1 MFQQKYL
8 FISRIG
14 VDLNDSDLDSSSDDD
29 DDEVTPPKKCKPVV
43 AVN

>member
-1 MFQQKYL
+1 L
-8 FISRIG
+8 VSRIG

-29 DDEVTPPKKCKPVV
+29 EEVTPPKKCKPVV